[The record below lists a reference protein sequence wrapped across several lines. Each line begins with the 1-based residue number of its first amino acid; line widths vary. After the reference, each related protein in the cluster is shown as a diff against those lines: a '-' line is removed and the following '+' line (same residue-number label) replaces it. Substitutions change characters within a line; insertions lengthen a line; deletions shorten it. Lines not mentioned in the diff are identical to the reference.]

1 MEEQEIP
8 AWLAELGSPQQ
19 QPEGEPPTAEVLRE
33 QMGQADAV
41 EDLQEPLGQVDM
53 LEGLREQMILAGEED
68 ETERRASP
76 LQPVLEMRPAQR
88 LVLAVLLFL
97 NVALCGCMGL
107 VMMGRVDLPF

>member
-8 AWLAELGSPQQ
+8 AWLSELGRPQQ
-19 QPEGEPPTAEVLRE
+19 QPEGEPSAEIPRE
-33 QMGQADAV
+33 QMDQADAM

-53 LEGLREQMILAGEED
+53 LEGLREQMILAEED
-68 ETERRASP
+68 EVGWRASP

-107 VMMGRVDLPF
+107 VMMGRVELPF